1 MDTKSGVYHSP
12 GRGSKRIVVQKLLVC
27 GEETHTTAEVSL
39 EGLAMIKRRKEEDKE
54 EEGRGSKRR

>member
-27 GEETHTTAEVSL
+27 GEETHTIAEVSL
-39 EGLAMIKRRKEEDKE
+39 EGLAMIKRRKEEDKVL
-54 EEGRGSKRR
+54 KQ